1 MKGLLSYKKT
11 KSFFLS
17 WLNKRCFKFFVIF
30 FITILI
36 EVLNYQLSERNI
48 ETNFHYIFTF
58 WEPHDSLPGYIKLCI
73 KTWKKYLPK
82 FYKIVVLD
90 YQNLQ
95 DYLDFKLINKILC
108 KQMTLS
114 FQSDAIRVAILQKYG
129 GIWMDCDTIITNSK
143 CMNIFNGSDLFMF
156 GISKENHPHIGFIYA
171 SKNSTILKAWL
182 SGIIK
187 RVRIYKN
194 NLFFKHIFPKK
205 IYKIFF
211 EKLLAWD
218 YLGNGILNEI
228 IKNTPEKDFK
238 LVKREE
244 AYVFPELHFL
254 KGPESNCYKEFYFS
268 SGDPLPVLKK
278 CKGMI
283 ILHNSWTPNKYKEMS
298 EEKFLLQDIMLARLL
313 SKLLNSDS

>member
-114 FQSDAIRVAILQKYG
+114 FQSDAISVAILQ
-129 GIWMDCDTIITNSK
+129 
-143 CMNIFNGSDLFMF
+143 
-156 GISKENHPHIGFIYA
+156 
-171 SKNSTILKAWL
+171 
-182 SGIIK
+182 
-187 RVRIYKN
+187 
-194 NLFFKHIFPKK
+194 
-205 IYKIFF
+205 
-211 EKLLAWD
+211 
-218 YLGNGILNEI
+218 
-228 IKNTPEKDFK
+228 
-238 LVKREE
+238 
-244 AYVFPELHFL
+244 
-254 KGPESNCYKEFYFS
+254 
-268 SGDPLPVLKK
+268 
-278 CKGMI
+278 
-283 ILHNSWTPNKYKEMS
+283 
-298 EEKFLLQDIMLARLL
+298 
-313 SKLLNSDS
+313 